1 MLEEKTLAG
10 EESTGIPAAHN
21 PKNLPVPLPRDKK
34 LFAAMTA
41 NHFLSSMKTHRNQ
54 TSEQTGER
62 QKSPLFSKGIIITN
76 KKLESHSK
84 LNSTPD

>member
-21 PKNLPVPLPRDKK
+21 PKNLPVSLPRDKK

-41 NHFLSSMKTHRNQ
+41 ESLPFIYENS
-54 TSEQTGER
+54 
-62 QKSPLFSKGIIITN
+62 QK
-76 KKLESHSK
+76 
-84 LNSTPD
+84 PDL

>member
-41 NHFLSSMKTHRNQ
+41 ESLPFIYENS
-54 TSEQTGER
+54 
-62 QKSPLFSKGIIITN
+62 QK
-76 KKLESHSK
+76 
-84 LNSTPD
+84 PDL